1 MPWVAAIAAVAG
13 GVIGNMSSAADR
25 AAAQAAAKM
34 AFTEIQNVGA
44 PPDLSGEILL
54 KYLASVGVLTPEMEH
69 EVKRGVAQVI
79 SEDPTLRDSGMK
91 SLDGLEARS
100 KTGLTAEDRAAY
112 NAIRSKVQGDVEA
125 KRQQIMQNFMARGQ
139 GGSGAELASALS
151 ANQSG
156 ADRASEEGDRISADA
171 SKRALEAL
179 VAGGQL
185 STQMRGQDFQV
196 AKANADYQTR
206 INEFNDMN
214 AINRQTRNTAARNS
228 AAATNLAE
236 KQRIA
241 DYNTQ
246 LANAET
252 QRQQAAKRQYWQDSM
267 ARGTAMANA
276 HMGQATQYNNNAND
290 TAKTWAG
297 VGAGVSAGVGAYANN
312 QTQQDWLEEYKKRT
326 AAMSAGGGSGNNGVA
341 TGPGIIPGRGY

>member
-1 MPWVAAIAAVAG
+1 MLPVIAAVAAVAG
-13 GVIGNMSSAADR
+13 GVIGAISSSADR

-34 AFTEIQNVGA
+34 AFQEIESVGA
-44 PPDLSGEILL
+44 PPDLSEKILL

-69 EVKRGVAQVI
+69 EIKRGVAQVI
-79 SEDPTLRDSGMK
+79 SEDPTLRDSGME
-91 SLDGLEARS
+91 SLEGLEARS

-185 STQMRGQDFQV
+185 STQIRGQDFQV
-196 AKANADYQTR
+196 EKANKDYQAR
-206 INEFNDMN
+206 IDEFNDMN
-214 AINRQTRNTAARNS
+214 AINRQTRNTIARNT
-228 AAATNLAE
+228 AAERNLAE

-241 DYNTQ
+241 DYNAQ

-276 HMGQATQYNNNAND
+276 NMGQATQYNNQAND

-312 QTQQDWLEEYKKRT
+312 QTQQDWLDAYKKKNAGFGVSDDLDNSGYN
-326 AAMSAGGGSGNNGVA
+326 AAFK
-341 TGPGIIPGRGY
+341 RGTLA